1 MVAGGL
7 PAMHPGIIAQE
18 LPTVEAEPRTAA
30 PSTAR
35 RDQLWGRI
43 AARAREQ
50 EELVSALSDGPDD
63 AETRDI
69 VASLMYES
77 RGAAAGASDEPS
89 PASNA
94 READDEGIPVRAEL
108 IGPSFGNFEDDSR
121 SVPEL
126 LADLQ
131 RFADELPSV

>member
-1 MVAGGL
+1 MKEKTKSSE
-7 PAMHPGIIAQE
+7 GILAQE

-30 PSTAR
+30 PSPAR

-63 AETRDI
+63 AETREI

-77 RGAAAGASDEPS
+77 RGAAVGGQERGDGAGPS
-89 PASNA
+89 QQAPETGDGGGAG
-94 READDEGIPVRAEL
+94 ADDEGIPVLAEL
-108 IGPSFGNFEDDSR
+108 VGPASDSFEDDSR

-126 LADLQ
+126 
-131 RFADELPSV
+131 